1 MKDPADSCSDLYE
14 LSAWKCSSLD
24 DEEIR
29 KGLKAALLASSG
41 IRNSWFVIL
50 SSEDLDDAGVTIDE
64 SSPGKTGL
72 KGGESLHVNLKNLT
86 YKKIG
91 KLLVMYRKSIGTSAG
106 KILSEIRKEK
116 VREIVLE
123 ACRND
128 EINEDAINLALLK
141 DIKRYKAKEEAQK
154 AENI

>member
-1 MKDPADSCSDLYE
+1 
-14 LSAWKCSSLD
+14 
-24 DEEIR
+24 
-29 KGLKAALLASSG
+29 
-41 IRNSWFVIL
+41 
-50 SSEDLDDAGVTIDE
+50 
-64 SSPGKTGL
+64 
-72 KGGESLHVNLKNLT
+72 
-86 YKKIG
+86 
-91 KLLVMYRKSIGTSAG
+91 MYRKSIGTSAG